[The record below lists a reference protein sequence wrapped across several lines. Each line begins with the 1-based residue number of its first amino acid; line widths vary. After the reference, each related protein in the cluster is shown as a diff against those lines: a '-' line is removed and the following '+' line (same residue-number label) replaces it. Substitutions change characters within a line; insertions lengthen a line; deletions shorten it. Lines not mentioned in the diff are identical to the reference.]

1 MKNEILH
8 RSKFGLIL
16 AQCYPPSHAALV
28 FDHSQIKEESNSV
41 CNAYTNALS
50 KIPYFAGI
58 SRPAANISSIKRLKS
73 VAPRTKTALGAQ
85 DFLPLIIEY

>member
-16 AQCYPPSHAALV
+16 AQSNPPNPALV

-58 SRPAANISSIKRLKS
+58 SRPAANISSIRRLKS
-73 VAPRTKTALGAQ
+73 VAPRTKTVLGAQ
-85 DFLPLIIEY
+85 DFLPIIIEY